1 MLLVLNYLLA
11 PAIEPTPPIPTEPH
25 TPEPDILLER
35 PHSVHA
41 RHSTRKMGNPRHLL
55 DTVESVLVCINSGD
69 LAAADAALD
78 KALPAKSKSGRKSPY
93 KYPSPET
100 PALDGSSTLPVHI
113 PTTNERPSVVS
124 TIGRMVFGSKPAD
137 SPTSTE
143 EESEVDDFEEAAGDF
158 LDSSDEEDGDADEGE
173 RIKQLLGDLL
183 KRQKELEQEIKAY
196 KVSAASVAA
205 VPVATRNALNL
216 NLPDLPT
223 LPATTLAANPFP
235 TPPTP
240 SSPPR
245 IDFVHPPVG
254 DRTVETLN
262 APAAQMA
269 RMSVADP
276 VLLEQCTRVAEALA
290 AGDFSR
296 RIDIPVSQ
304 THHPY
309 GALIIAL
316 NTTVARLECTLNPV
330 LRVLHEVG
338 SEGKLGLQAPVEGAH
353 GVWKD
358 LIEAVNYV
366 TKSHI
371 EQVTDIAHVCK
382 AVAAGDLTKAISV
395 DLKGDALIVKTTINT
410 MVTTLNNFA
419 SEVTKVAHQV
429 GTEGQLGVQAQV
441 LGVGGTWAVLTDNV
455 NRMAANLTDQVR
467 DIADV
472 TKAIARGDLSR
483 KVRVEGRGE
492 ILELKETVN
501 SLVDQLRTF
510 ASEVTRVAREVGAE
524 GKLGGQAV
532 VKDVAGTWKELT
544 ESVNAM
550 AGNLTA
556 QVRDIASVSSAIARG
571 DLSRMVTVDVKGE
584 MLELKETVNSLVDQ
598 LRTFASEVTRVARE
612 VGTEGVLGGQ
622 AVVKDV
628 AGTWKELTE
637 SVNAM
642 AANLT
647 AQVRDIA
654 DVTKA
659 IAKGDLSRKVRVDGR
674 GEILELKETVNSLV
688 EQLTTFAS
696 EVTRVAR
703 EVGTEGK
710 LGGQAVVE
718 DVAGTWK
725 ELTESVNAMASNL
738 TAQVRD
744 IASVSSAIARGDL
757 SQTVTV
763 DVQGEMLQLK
773 ETVNSLVDQLR
784 TFASEVTRVAREV
797 GTEGALGGQAVVKD
811 VAGTWKELTE
821 SVNAMAANLTA
832 QVRDIA
838 SVSSA
843 IARGDLSRTVT
854 VDVRGE
860 MLELKETVNSLVD
873 QLRTF
878 AREVTR
884 VAREVGT
891 EGKLGGQAVV
901 KDVAGTWKELT
912 ESVNAMAANL
922 TAQVRDI
929 ASVSSAIASGDLSR
943 TVTVDVRGEMLELK
957 ETVNSLVD
965 QLRTFASEVTRVAR
979 EVGTEGKL
987 GGQAVVKDV
996 AGTWKELTESVN
1008 AMAANLTAQ
1017 VRDIASVSTAIAQG
1031 DLSRTVTVDVQG
1043 EMLQLK
1049 ETVNSLV
1056 NQLRTFAREV
1066 TRVAREVGTEGRLGG
1081 QAVVKDVAG
1090 TWKEL
1095 TEAVNAMAN
1104 NLTTQVRDIAHVS
1117 KCIAKGDLSSKIEVD
1132 VRGEMLELK
1141 ETVNRLVDQLRLFA
1155 SEVTRVA
1162 REVGT
1167 EGKLGGQADVT
1178 DVAGIWREL
1187 TESVNAMAA
1196 NLTAQ
1201 VRDIAGVTKAV
1212 ARGELERKIVVEG
1225 GGEILELKDTVNRM
1239 VDQLRTFA
1247 AEVTRV
1253 AREVGTEGKLGV
1265 QAQVDDVS
1273 GTWRT
1278 IITDV
1283 NTMAANLT
1291 SQVRAFADISAAATD
1306 GDFTRLIDIKV
1317 EGEMASLKSKINQM
1331 VLTLR
1336 ESIQKNT
1343 AAREAAEYANRAK
1356 SEFLAN
1362 MSHEIR
1368 TPMNGI
1374 IGMTML
1380 TLETELTRQQ
1390 KDNLIIVSSLA
1401 NSLLSIIDDILDI
1414 SKIEA
1419 GKLVVEQ
1426 IPMSLRCV
1434 VFSVLKTLAVRAHQK
1449 NLVLIF
1455 DVDKGIPDQLV
1466 GDPLRLKQVITNL
1479 VGNAIKFTGAGE
1491 VVLKASVVE
1500 TVGDEVT
1507 LLFSCFDTGIGIE
1520 ESKIDLIFDTFCQ
1533 ADGSTTRKFGGTG
1546 LGLTISRKL
1555 VALMGGDL
1563 RCRSKFGEG
1572 SEFYF
1577 NVRFT
1582 LSKKIPED
1590 VEQKVKA
1597 FGSSKIILVE
1607 EEEGDEVVVKDPSDG
1622 RAGSVEELEGLVSQ
1636 LGFQPTRKKGI
1647 ASASEAAEHTAFS
1660 TVILQS
1666 LAAVERARE
1675 DQRLRYIP
1683 VVLFTASPRIRLDM
1697 KRCIDMGI
1705 ASYASSPASREDI
1718 VNALLP
1724 AMESS
1729 VQNTATAPNASGAT
1743 KQYEIL
1749 LAEDNVVNQKLAIRI
1764 LERFGHKVKVV
1775 ENGKLAVEAFQRDA
1789 FDLILMDVQ
1798 MPIMGGF
1805 EATQRIRELEK
1816 LAGHDTPVKR
1826 IPIVA
1831 VTAHAMIGDREKCIN
1846 AGMDEYITKPL
1857 RMNELNAIINKFPK
1871 RVHVAHVAGG
1881 RAAVATGEASSAGLD
1896 AGPIFPP
1903 PIREQPEGPSSSA
1916 SSPTSPNAPATPTTA
1931 GLEGK
1936 ILRAS
1941 GSWEPGTE
1949 PSRADGSDIAAAAA
1963 AIAKGSKNC

>member
-1 MLLVLNYLLA
+1 MRNSSACLL
-11 PAIEPTPPIPTEPH
+11 
-25 TPEPDILLER
+25 
-35 PHSVHA
+35 
-41 RHSTRKMGNPRHLL
+41 GN
-55 DTVESVLVCINSGD
+55 VESVLACINAGEWDSASTLVESLTD
-69 LAAADAALD
+69 LSSPNASLSSLTDPPLA
-78 KALPAKSKSGRKSPY
+78 KAHSNIPAKPVRSKSITAK
-93 KYPSPET
+93 
-100 PALDGSSTLPVHI
+100 
-113 PTTNERPSVVS
+113 
-124 TIGRMVFGSKPAD
+124 IGTFIFGPQTVAQTMPAD
-137 SPTSTE
+137 VDENGIDDQAQRMQEMLRMLLQSHQALRE
-143 EESEVDDFEEAAGDF
+143 ELAENTAQA
-158 LDSSDEEDGDADEGE
+158 
-173 RIKQLLGDLL
+173 KKDL
-183 KRQKELEQEIKAY
+183 RLEPNPMDLY
-196 KVSAASVAA
+196 RHTAS
-205 VPVATRNALNL
+205 L
-216 NLPDLPT
+216 
-223 LPATTLAANPFP
+223 P
-235 TPPTP
+235 TPPGPYTP
-240 SSPPR
+240 ASMDNGP
-245 IDFVHPPVG
+245 IDG
-254 DRTVETLN
+254 
-262 APAAQMA
+262 PAA
-269 RMSVADP
+269 P
-276 VLLEQCTRVAEALA
+276 LLSNGNSDEVVNECIRVVNAIGN
-290 AGDFSR
+290 GDFSQR
-296 RIDIPVSQ
+296 VSLSGASPLHAALSVSINSTVERLDTVITPMNKVLNDIG
-304 THHPY
+304 T
-309 GALIIAL
+309 
-316 NTTVARLECTLNPV
+316 
-330 LRVLHEVG
+330 
-338 SEGKLGLQAPVEGAH
+338 EGKLGAQVEVGESTGAWADLVT
-353 GVWKD
+353 GV
-358 LIEAVNYV
+358 NNV
-366 TKSHI
+366 TGTHSDRIKEI
-371 EQVTDIAHVCK
+371 VEVCK
-382 AVAAGDLTKAISV
+382 AVAAGDLTREIRV
-395 DLKGDALIVKTTINT
+395 DLKGDALILKDTINM
-410 MVTTLNNFA
+410 MVTTLSSFA
-419 SEVTKVAHQV
+419 TEVTKVAHLV

-441 LGVGGTWAVLTDNV
+441 HGVSGTWAVLTDNV

-467 DIADV
+467 DIANV
-472 TKAIARGDLSR
+472 TKAIARGDLSK
-483 KVRVEGRGE
+483 KVRVDGRGE

-501 SLVDQLRTF
+501 SLVDQLITF
-510 ASEVTRVAREVGAE
+510 AAEVTRVAREVGTE
-524 GKLGGQAV
+524 GRLGGQAV
-532 VKDVAGTWKELT
+532 VKDVGGTWKELT

-571 DLSRMVTVDVKGE
+571 DLSRTVTVDVRGE

-703 EVGTEGK
+703 EVGTDGK

-718 DVAGTWK
+718 NVAG
-725 ELTESVNAMASNL
+725 NL
-738 TAQVRD
+738 
-744 IASVSSAIARGDL
+744 
-757 SQTVTV
+757 
-763 DVQGEMLQLK
+763 
-773 ETVNSLVDQLR
+773 
-784 TFASEVTRVAREV
+784 
-797 GTEGALGGQAVVKD
+797 EGADRV
-811 VAGTWKELTE
+811 
-821 SVNAMAANLTA
+821 
-832 QVRDIA
+832 
-838 SVSSA
+838 
-843 IARGDLSRTVT
+843 
-854 VDVRGE
+854 GE
-860 MLELKETVNSLVD
+860 CY
-873 QLRTF
+873 
-878 AREVTR
+878 
-884 VAREVGT
+884 
-891 EGKLGGQAVV
+891 GK
-901 KDVAGTWKELT
+901 
-912 ESVNAMAANL
+912 
-922 TAQVRDI
+922 R
-929 ASVSSAIASGDLSR
+929 
-943 TVTVDVRGEMLELK
+943 EMLELK

-1017 VRDIASVSTAIAQG
+1017 VRDIASVSTAIAAGDLSKTVTVDVQGEMLQLKETVNSLVDQLRTFAREVTRVAKEVGTEGKLGGQAVVKDVAGTWKDLTDSVNAMAANLTAQVRDIASVSTAIAAGDLSKTVTVDVQGEMLQLKETVNSLVDQLRTFAREVTRVAREVGTEGKLGGQAVVKDVAGTWKDLTDSVNAMAANLTAQVRDIASVSTAIASGDLSKTVTVDVQGEMLQLKETVNSLVDQLRTFAREVTRVAREVGTEGKLGGQAVVKDVAGTWKDLTDSVNAMAANLTAQVRDIASVSTAIAAG

-1056 NQLRTFAREV
+1056 DQLRTFAREV
-1066 TRVAREVGTEGRLGG
+1066 TRVAREVGTEGKLGG

-1095 TEAVNAMAN
+1095 TEAVNAMAD
-1104 NLTTQVRDIAHVS
+1104 NLTTQVRDIGRVS
-1117 KCIAKGDLSSKIEVD
+1117 KCIARGDLSSKIEVD

-1141 ETVNRLVDQLRLFA
+1141 ETVNSLVDQLRLFA

-1167 EGKLGGQADVT
+1167 EGKLGGQAVVK
-1178 DVAGIWREL
+1178 DVAGIWEEL
-1187 TESVNAMAA
+1187 TKSVNAMAA
-1196 NLTAQ
+1196 NLTRQ

-1212 ARGELERKIVVEG
+1212 ARGDLGRKIVVEG

-1265 QAQVDDVS
+1265 QAQVDDVE

-1278 IITDV
+1278 IIVNV

-1336 ESIQKNT
+1336 DSIQKNT
-1343 AAREAAEYANRAK
+1343 AAREAAELANRAK

-1374 IGMTML
+1374 IGMTAL

-1419 GKLVVEQ
+1419 GRMVMEE
-1426 IPMSLRCV
+1426 IPMSLRSV

-1449 NLVLIF
+1449 SLTLVF
-1455 DVDKGIPDQLV
+1455 DVDNGIPDQLV

-1479 VGNAIKFTGAGE
+1479 VGNAIKFTAEGIDLSTTPRTGE
-1491 VVLKASVVE
+1491 VVLHASFKGIAGDVVE
-1500 TVGDEVT
+1500 
-1507 LLFSCFDTGIGIE
+1507 LLFCCSDTGIGIE
-1520 ESKIDLIFDTFCQ
+1520 ENKMDLIFDTFCQ

-1546 LGLTISRKL
+1546 LGLTISRRL

-1563 RCRSKFGEG
+1563 WVKSIFGQG
-1572 SEFYF
+1572 SQFYF
-1577 NVRFT
+1577 NVRFK
-1582 LSKKIPED
+1582 LSQKIAED
-1590 VEQKVKA
+1590 VEQKMSA
-1597 FGSSKIILVE
+1597 FRNSSILLLEEEDYNYELEEAFHLGLVTTLVRSLPEASDFAERTTYSTIIL
-1607 EEEGDEVVVKDPSDG
+1607 S
-1622 RAGSVEELEGLVSQ
+1622 
-1636 LGFQPTRKKGI
+1636 
-1647 ASASEAAEHTAFS
+1647 
-1660 TVILQS
+1660 S
-1666 LAAVERARE
+1666 LATLERVR
-1675 DQRLRYIP
+1675 DDTRLRYIP
-1683 VVLFTASPRIRLDM
+1683 VVLFASAARMRLDM
-1697 KRCIDMGI
+1697 KWCIDTGI
-1705 ASYASSPASREDI
+1705 SSYASSPATREDI
-1718 VNALLP
+1718 INALVP
-1724 AMESS
+1724 ALESS
-1729 VQNTATAPNASGAT
+1729 IQSGTHGTGEAGAASGSAGT
-1743 KQYEIL
+1743 GYEIL
-1749 LAEDNVVNQKLAIRI
+1749 LAEDNLVNQKLALKI
-1764 LERFGHKVKVV
+1764 LERFGHKVVVV
-1775 ENGKLAVEAFQRDA
+1775 ENGKLAVEAFQRNA

-1805 EATQRIRELEK
+1805 EATQRIREIEK
-1816 LAGHDTPVKR
+1816 KMGHDTPLKR

-1831 VTAHAMIGDREKCIN
+1831 VTAHAMIGDREKCLN

-1871 RVHVAHVAGG
+1871 RVHQAHVTGG
-1881 RAAVATGEASSAGLD
+1881 RAAVATGGAASAGLGLGAD
-1896 AGPIFPP
+1896 MRLATDRAVGSVKGLGVGAEAVLSHMQQQQQQQQQRQQQQQQQQIEDRD
-1903 PIREQPEGPSSSA
+1903 RE
-1916 SSPTSPNAPATPTTA
+1916 
-1931 GLEGK
+1931 
-1936 ILRAS
+1936 
-1941 GSWEPGTE
+1941 WEMARE
-1949 PSRADGSDIAAAAA
+1949 RQIERERELQ
-1963 AIAKGSKNC
+1963 